1 MATNLTLNCRL
12 VSHLYP
18 QYCQA
23 VDQWD
28 WWLVLLEVK
37 NCYKVVVTSRA
48 PSLLSVSLIIVY
60 NFQFPGG
67 CRMADVR

>member
-37 NCYKVVVTSRA
+37 NCYKVTSRA